1 MNFEEKELKI
11 ILKKLKEKTG
21 YDFSQY
27 RQGTIKRRIAKRLW
41 TIGVKDIQTYIT
53 ILERDL
59 NECKRLIQEL
69 TIKVSQFFRNPYVF
83 EILNIMILPEI
94 LEIKKKQKDCMIRI
108 WSAGCAYGEEA
119 YSIAMLLMEH
129 LKQKKIFNDYKIS
142 IFATDI
148 DEKALIKAKQGIYD
162 EEAVLEVKK
171 KFLDKYFIYNG
182 LYKVTDEIKQL
193 VNFYEHDVTS
203 QRQIAP
209 PGGVICNYDM
219 ILCRNLL
226 IYLSDPLQKRVISN
240 FSKSLNPGGYLILG
254 ESEYIPKEFEE
265 IFILKDRHGKIYQKR
280 Y

>member
-1 MNFEEKELKI
+1 MNFEKKELKI

-41 TIGVKDIQTYIT
+41 TVGVKDIQTYIT

-209 PGGVICNYDM
+209 PGGVICNYDI

-280 Y
+280 

>member
-119 YSIAMLLMEH
+119 YSIAMLLMEY

>member
-119 YSIAMLLMEH
+119 YSIAMLLMEYF
-129 LKQKKIFNDYKIS
+129 KQKKIFNDYKIS